1 MEIRTAG
8 REEIGLVFDIM
19 QMAFREYAGVLQPP
33 SGALG
38 EKPED
43 LLPFFEG
50 GGGAVL
56 AWEAGQPVG
65 SARYKRDAD
74 RDALY
79 IGRVAVLPGYRRR
92 GIGDALLKHLEELA
106 RGLGYSRTTLGVRLS
121 IPGNV
126 SYYER
131 AGYRPLEKHDYPCG
145 RDSWYLMGKELQR
158 WEEEGRPA

>member
-1 MEIRTAG
+1 MDIRMAG
-8 REEIGLVFDIM
+8 REEIGLVYEIM
-19 QMAFREYAGVLQPP
+19 QEAFREYAGVLQPP

-43 LLPFFEG
+43 LLPLFEA

-56 AWEAGQPVG
+56 AWEAGRAVG
-65 SARYKRDAD
+65 SARYKRDGD

-79 IGRVAVLPGYRRR
+79 IGRVAVLPDCRRR
-92 GIGDALLKHLEELA
+92 GIGEALLGYLEELA

-131 AGYRPLEKHDYPCG
+131 HGYRPVEKHEYPCG
-145 RDSWYLMGKELQR
+145 RDSWYIMSKELQR
-158 WEEEGRPA
+158 WEEGGRSA